1 MICLRRFAD
10 VTATP
15 TMPLCWRFMRQHD
28 VHAACVSKPFN
39 LA

>member
-1 MICLRRFAD
+1 
-10 VTATP
+10 
-15 TMPLCWRFMRQHD
+15 MPLCWRFMRQHD